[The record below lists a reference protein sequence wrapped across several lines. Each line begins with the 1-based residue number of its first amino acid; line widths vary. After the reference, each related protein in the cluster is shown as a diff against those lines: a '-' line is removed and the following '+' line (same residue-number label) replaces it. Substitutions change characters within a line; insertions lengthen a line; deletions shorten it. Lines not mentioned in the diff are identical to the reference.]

1 MDIINLNWIILFLI
15 AIYILQGLHKGFL
28 ISVANTV
35 GMAVSWLV
43 GFLFSPLMSQA
54 IEKGSFY
61 QFLYYFT
68 NGVDQLQASGNLA
81 VTSLSQTQIG
91 DIVTNAGLP
100 FPFDQLVAD
109 NMTNHVFEA
118 QGFHTVSE
126 YFGHTITSVVVNI
139 FSFLV
144 IYLVARIVISLLV
157 NAVNYA
163 SPLPVLR
170 RCDSLAGGAVGAVRG
185 FFGMFALFMVIPVIL
200 ISMPA
205 DFMTPILN
213 DSSMAAFF
221 YHSNFLLRGISGMV

>member
-15 AIYILQGLHKGFL
+15 AIYILQAPQGFPDLGSKHGGNGRFVARGLPLFAPYVAGHCKGL
-28 ISVANTV
+28 
-35 GMAVSWLV
+35 
-43 GFLFSPLMSQA
+43 
-54 IEKGSFY
+54 FY

-163 SPLPVLR
+163 SPLPRPAQVRFPCRRRGWRGARVLLACL
-170 RCDSLAGGAVGAVRG
+170 RCSW
-185 FFGMFALFMVIPVIL
+185 
-200 ISMPA
+200 
-205 DFMTPILN
+205 
-213 DSSMAAFF
+213 
-221 YHSNFLLRGISGMV
+221 